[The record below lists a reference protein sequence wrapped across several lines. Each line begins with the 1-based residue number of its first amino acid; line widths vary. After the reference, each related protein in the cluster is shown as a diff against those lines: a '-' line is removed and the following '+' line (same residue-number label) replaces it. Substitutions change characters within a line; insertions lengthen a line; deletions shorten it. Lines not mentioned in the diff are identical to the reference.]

1 MSQKSNRQR
10 GNTTSRK
17 PRADKGAARFN
28 YIRHASRPDED
39 DGEIEHA
46 PPRRQAP
53 VSLPPL
59 TCLQKKLIGG
69 ELI

>member
-1 MSQKSNRQR
+1 MSTPNRNQT
-10 GNTTSRK
+10 NQTRK
-17 PRADKGAARFN
+17 PRPDKGSRRSQ
-28 YIRHASRPDED
+28 YVHHASKPDQDEA
-39 DGEIEHA
+39 EIEHA

>member
-1 MSQKSNRQR
+1 MTAKPNRNR
-10 GNTTSRK
+10 ANRSPRK
-17 PRADKGAARFN
+17 PRTDKGAARFN